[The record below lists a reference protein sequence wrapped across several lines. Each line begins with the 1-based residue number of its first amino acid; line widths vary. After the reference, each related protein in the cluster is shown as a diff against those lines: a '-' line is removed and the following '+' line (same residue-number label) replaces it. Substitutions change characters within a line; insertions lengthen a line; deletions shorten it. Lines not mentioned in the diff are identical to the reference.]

1 MIPALMGLPGKLK
14 TVLDRLTSG
23 RAANLDNLD
32 AAISTRAAAATA
44 LSNATWSDGL
54 ATSLASALKLDR
66 AEILTISGSG
76 TGGTVVTANLTITA
90 VTLGKCFLVPLG
102 SVVVQGHNSYAAGF
116 SLALTSTTNVQL
128 VFKMPNTGSQGF
140 TFTLALVSFQ

>member
-116 SLALTSTTNVQL
+116 SLTLTSTTNAQL
-128 VFKMPNTGSQGF
+128 VFKMPNTGSQGYSF
-140 TFTLALVSFQ
+140 VFALVSFQ